1 MALSNKA
8 YAMALNHVPDPP
20 DTDPHC
26 LAFKISKSESLIHK
40 STRADNTTTVIPS
53 KQQLITTISVTD
65 PDPSRFG
72 SFTAFGSEIFLVD
85 LNPTFTVKYLK
96 VHLYLRGRYAYTQC
110 FGSGSGWIHI

>member
-20 DTDPHC
+20 DPDPHC

-53 KQQLITTISVTD
+53 KQLITTISVTD

-72 SFTAFGSEIFLVD
+72 SFYRIRIRNFPRGSESYFYREIFESTPI
-85 LNPTFTVKYLK
+85 PT
-96 VHLYLRGRYAYTQC
+96 R
-110 FGSGSGWIHI
+110 